1 MRFASRLA
9 ALALLLFAA
18 PAFPVTFTK
27 VADAATLGWLPENTT
42 FGAPALDA
50 GVVAFRAFENLAG
63 HVGIFTGSGGPL
75 TPVADSTTLIPGQSF
90 GWLFDP
96 SISGGSVA
104 FVGNDEN
111 YYPAVYTNLGGTLSR
126 IAEIGM
132 PDPDG
137 GGTLQPADG
146 LVSIH
151 GANVAFL
158 AYHEY
163 GYPGLY
169 TSVAGALERTADET
183 TPLPDGDS
191 TTYLDGPPSLDA
203 TGIAFAAFSGSVAGV
218 YVANAGVVRV
228 VADTNTS
235 APGGDGTFLAFD
247 RASIASDSGNT
258 VFAAVAANGGGLYAE
273 IGGALTKV
281 SDELILGESIS
292 GADVAWHAQSSAL
305 LGDPD
310 GYAGLYLLHEGRR
323 IPVIEAGDPLDGRV
337 VEDFELGREALSGD
351 QLAFT
356 AYFEDGTQG
365 VYVAAIPEP
374 GSTAQLCAGCVALS
388 ALALPAAAT
397 QLSTM

>member
-1 MRFASRLA
+1 MKLASRLA
-9 ALALLLFAA
+9 ALAVLLFAA
-18 PAFPVTFTK
+18 PAFPITFTK

-42 FGAPALDA
+42 FGTPSLDN
-50 GVVAFRAFENLAG
+50 GVVAFRAFENLTG
-63 HVGIFTGSGGPL
+63 YVGIFTGSDGPL
-75 TPVADSTTLIPGQSF
+75 TPVVDSTTLIPGQTF
-90 GWLFDP
+90 GWLYDP

-137 GGTLQPADG
+137 SGTLQPADV

-183 TPLPDGDS
+183 TPLPGGDG

-203 TGIAFAAFSGSVAGV
+203 TGIAFAAFSGSVAGI
-218 YVANAGVVRV
+218 YVANGGVARV
-228 VADTNTS
+228 VADTNTP
-235 APGGDGTFLAFD
+235 APGDLDNFTAFD
-247 RASIASDSGNT
+247 RASIASDAGNT
-258 VFAAVAANGGGLYAE
+258 VFEAVTATGGGLYAE

-292 GADVAWHAQSSAL
+292 GDDVAWQAQSSAL
-305 LGDPD
+305 VGDPD
-310 GYAGLYLLHEGRR
+310 WYTGLYLLHEGQR

-337 VEDFELGREALSGD
+337 VSDFALGHEALSGD

-374 GSTAQLCAGCVALS
+374 GGTAMLASGCL
-388 ALALPAAAT
+388 ALAALRQRRQAAR
-397 QLSTM
+397 